1 LSRRLVK
8 RLAIVR
14 TSFRL
19 PYYSIH
25 SDYILFITADL
36 LYDKEKSFS
45 RLLLRLTAIF
55 VLYSDHRLALL
66 AEQAQTTMGK
76 KASGGRVR
84 IKQVGGK
91 APAMVNPMADL
102 MVPPPDQIYLP
113 PKPDTNT
120 AIVWPIAES
129 FTLQYTGFSV
139 IWPNYLDSTKS
150 VKRGRRIAASAAV
163 DTPTV
168 TDISQALQ
176 SLNMKHVVQPYK
188 GYPRDP
194 ESQWDNLGR
203 VLVDMTA
210 KDSVEMDSTGVF
222 DADDIPDM
230 SEGDDVKKRQLLQ
243 TLARVIPE
251 LPQRKMRLERQALE
265 DAAMQKKVDEEAALH
280 HKIASAAAA
289 ASTGGGGNNKK
300 KKGKKGRK

>member
-1 LSRRLVK
+1 M
-8 RLAIVR
+8 
-14 TSFRL
+14 
-19 PYYSIH
+19 
-25 SDYILFITADL
+25 
-36 LYDKEKSFS
+36 SFS
-45 RLLLRLTAIF
+45 HTR
-55 VLYSDHRLALL
+55 D
-66 AEQAQTTMGK
+66 
-76 KASGGRVR
+76 
-84 IKQVGGK
+84 
-91 APAMVNPMADL
+91 
-102 MVPPPDQIYLP
+102 
-113 PKPDTNT
+113 
-120 AIVWPIAES
+120 
-129 FTLQYTGFSV
+129 
-139 IWPNYLDSTKS
+139 
-150 VKRGRRIAASAAV
+150 
-163 DTPTV
+163 
-168 TDISQALQ
+168 
-176 SLNMKHVVQPYK
+176 
-188 GYPRDP
+188 PRDP

>member
-1 LSRRLVK
+1 
-8 RLAIVR
+8 
-14 TSFRL
+14 
-19 PYYSIH
+19 
-25 SDYILFITADL
+25 
-36 LYDKEKSFS
+36 
-45 RLLLRLTAIF
+45 
-55 VLYSDHRLALL
+55 
-66 AEQAQTTMGK
+66 MGK
-76 KASGGRVR
+76 KAAGGRVR

-102 MVPPPDQIYLP
+102 MVPPEDQIYLP

-120 AIVWPIAES
+120 AIVWPISES
-129 FTLQYTGFSV
+129 FTLKYNRFSV

-150 VKRGRRIAASAAV
+150 VKRGRRIAASTAV

-188 GYPRDP
+188 GYSRDP

-210 KDSVEMDSTGVF
+210 KDSVEMDSMGVF

-230 SEGDDVKKRQLLQ
+230 SEGDDVKKRQLLR
-243 TLARVIPE
+243 TIARVIPE
-251 LPQRKMRLERQALE
+251 LPQRKLRLERQALE
-265 DAAMQKKVDEEAALH
+265 DAAMQKKVDEDAALH
-280 HKIASAAAA
+280 HKIASAAAN
-289 ASTGGGGNNKK
+289 TGGGGNNKK